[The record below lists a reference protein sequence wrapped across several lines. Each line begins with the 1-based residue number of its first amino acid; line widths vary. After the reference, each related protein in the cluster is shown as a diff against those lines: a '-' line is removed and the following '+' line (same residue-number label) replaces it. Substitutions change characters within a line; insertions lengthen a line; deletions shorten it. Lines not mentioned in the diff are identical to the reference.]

1 MACRTGDRALAA
13 FVPSVRRFTSPD
25 NQPNPSR
32 SREPFRARLSPIGSA
47 ISIGWTKTIYF
58 KNVLYADRIMCMQ
71 SSNNKTK
78 RTRKSAE
85 ESVSASL
92 EASGTQAEESAK
104 PRQKRAANKT
114 IDSAPSITNHR
125 KATKK
130 TDRATARATPS
141 IGSGIA
147 AQPVAAEPSTTHR
160 RIEPRIV
167 SHEEIAILAYS
178 YWEGR
183 GYQGGCPIDD
193 WLRAERELRL
203 S

>member
-1 MACRTGDRALAA
+1 MIN
-13 FVPSVRRFTSPD
+13 SV
-25 NQPNPSR
+25 
-32 SREPFRARLSPIGSA
+32 

-58 KNVLYADRIMCMQ
+58 KNVVYADRIRCMQ

-92 EASGTQAEESAK
+92 EASGTQAEESGK
-104 PRQKRAANKT
+104 PRQKRAAKKT
-114 IDSAPSITNHR
+114 VDSAPSLTNHR

-130 TDRATARATPS
+130 TDRATTRTTPS
-141 IGSGIA
+141 IGSGVA
-147 AQPVAAEPSTTHR
+147 VQSVAAEPSTTHR

-167 SHEEIAILAYS
+167 SHEEIATLAYS

-183 GYQGGCPIDD
+183 GYRGGCPVED